1 MRERLIGAYRSFF
14 PTGRLF
20 VLLGVVV
27 VLFVLGY
34 GWTSFIGIAK
44 VVLVII
50 AALFLT
56 DIYLMY
62 KTGEVAATRSSGDY
76 FSLGDENPVE
86 ISLNNQFPFKTNL
99 EVIDEVP
106 DQFQWRDKKFTTALT
121 PDQNEVIR
129 YELRPVTRGWYQFSN
144 VLVFA
149 ESPLGLVQRRMVYGK
164 SRKLKVYPSIMQ
176 MRQYELMAFSNSSR
190 FNGVKKIRRI
200 GHSYEFEQIRNYVA
214 GDDFR
219 SINWKATARSG
230 DLMVNQFQDEK
241 SQQVYSFLDKGRNMK
256 MPFNGLSLIDYAIN
270 SALMISN
277 VALKKGDKA
286 GLLSFSETTE
296 KFIKADSSA
305 SQLNKLLE
313 ALFAERET
321 RQEPNF
327 EWMYGEV
334 QQKIPN
340 RSLIFLFTN
349 FETVHAARRVIPVL
363 KKIKNRHLLVV
374 VFFENTEL
382 VEFSKQQPKDLI
394 TMYEQTIA
402 EKFIYEKKRIAREL
416 NLLGIQTILTK
427 PEDLSINTL
436 NKYLEL
442 KARGMI

>member
-1 MRERLIGAYRSFF
+1 VA
-14 PTGRLF
+14 LF
-20 VLLGVVV
+20 T
-27 VLFVLGY
+27 LGY
-34 GWTSFIGIAK
+34 GWSFFVGVAKTALVLIGAA
-44 VVLVII
+44 VV
-50 AALFLT
+50 T
-56 DIYLMY
+56 DMYLIYRL
-62 KTGEVAATRSSGDY
+62 GRVEATRVTGDY

-86 ISLNNQFPFKTNL
+86 LHLSNQFPFRVKFV
-99 EVIDEVP
+99 VIDEVP
-106 DQFQWRDKKFTTALT
+106 EQFQWRNVQFSSILKAG
-121 PDQNEVIR
+121 QQEVVR
-129 YELRPVTRGWYQFSN
+129 YELRPVTRGWYRFYHIN
-144 VLVFA
+144 IIA
-149 ESPLGLVQRRMVYGK
+149 GSPLGLIQRRMIEGDEI
-164 SRKLKVYPSIMQ
+164 SLKVYPSIQQ
-176 MRQYELMAFSNSSR
+176 MRQYELMAFSDISR
-190 FNGVKKIRRI
+190 FSGIKKIRRI

-286 GLLSFSETTE
+286 GLLSFSEVTE

-305 SQLNKLLE
+305 TQLNKLLE
-313 ALFAERET
+313 SLFAERET

-327 EWMYGEV
+327 EGMYAEV
-334 QQKIPN
+334 QQRIPN

-349 FETVHAARRVIPVL
+349 FETVHAAKRVIPVL
-363 KKIKNRHLLVV
+363 KKIQTRHLLVV

-382 VEFSKQQPKDLI
+382 VEFSQNRPKDLMA
-394 TMYEQTIA
+394 MYEQTIA
-402 EKFIYEKKRIAREL
+402 EKFIHEKKRIAREL

-442 KARGMI
+442 KARGLI